1 MSAAFCLLLYSG
13 TLAALA
19 PPLLARLTRRGVAPR
34 LGVALWLVA
43 IGSVTGSVAAAA
55 GLLAVELARDWSGP
69 PTTLMGS
76 CLAGLRAAATG
87 VHGSVVRTIVFS
99 ASGGL
104 MLTAG
109 VVLLRLGR
117 TWARARST
125 TRAHARMVR
134 LAGAARPSLGAVVLD
149 IPERAVYCVPGRP
162 STIVFTTGAL
172 AALDSGQVGA
182 VLAHERAHLTGRHH
196 LLIALTR
203 GLSLCL
209 PRVELFSRGAEEVAR
224 LLEMSADDAAA
235 RTHGSGTVLK
245 ALVELSS
252 PAAVRS
258 GVPAG
263 ALAAHGVGVL
273 ARAERLAAPA
283 TARTR
288 RRATLQLA
296 TTMTAVALAPLIL
309 GVVAVCGPLLG

>member
-13 TLAALA
+13 TLAVLA

-43 IGSVTGSVAAAA
+43 IGSVTGSVATAA

-87 VHGSVVRTIVFS
+87 VHGSMVRSIVFS
-99 ASGGL
+99 AAGGL
-104 MLTAG
+104 MLAVG

-117 TWARARST
+117 TWARARDA

-149 IPERAVYCVPGRP
+149 VPERAVYCVPGRP
-162 STIVFTTGAL
+162 STVVFTTGAL
-172 AALDSGQVGA
+172 AVLDPGQVGA

-196 LLIALTR
+196 LVIALTR
-203 GLSLCL
+203 GLCLCL
-209 PRVELFSRGAEEVAR
+209 PRVELFSCGAEEVAR

-252 PAAVRS
+252 PSVPS

-273 ARAERLAAPA
+273 ARAERLAVPA
-283 TARTR
+283 TARAR

-296 TTMTAVALAPLIL
+296 TTMTAVALAPLVL
-309 GVVAVCGPLLG
+309 GVLAVCGPLWG